1 MRTFEEAMA
10 NGGVYA
16 AEYEDFRNT
25 FPAAEC
31 PREAAEALARKYDL
45 PDGAVVLVWQIL
57 PESGHGITYM
67 EPLHRV
73 VVWKDDQTYQ
83 TYLAQTLRV
92 GENASDVVREAGA
105 RAR

>member
-1 MRTFEEAMA
+1 MA

-16 AEYEDFRNT
+16 AEYENFRNT

-31 PREAAEALARKYDL
+31 PREAAEALARKYNL
-45 PDGAVVLVWQIL
+45 PDGAVVLVWRIL

-73 VVWKDDQTYQ
+73 VVWKDDQTY
-83 TYLAQTLRV
+83 LAQSLRV
-92 GENASDVVREAGA
+92 GENASDIVREESPAA
-105 RAR
+105 

>member
-1 MRTFEEAMA
+1 MVRTFEEAMA

-45 PDGAVVLVWQIL
+45 PDGAVVLVWRIL
-57 PESGHGITYM
+57 PESGHGVTYM

-73 VVWKDDQTYQ
+73 VVWKDDQTY
-83 TYLAQTLRV
+83 LAQSLRV
-92 GENASDVVREAGA
+92 GENANDIVREESPAA
-105 RAR
+105 

>member
-1 MRTFEEAMA
+1 MMKTRTFEEAMA

-45 PDGAVVLVWQIL
+45 PDGAVVLVWRIL
-57 PESGHGITYM
+57 PESGHGVTYM

-73 VVWKDDQTYQ
+73 VVWKDDQTY
-83 TYLAQTLRV
+83 LAQSLRV
-92 GENASDVVREAGA
+92 GENANDIVREESPAA
-105 RAR
+105 